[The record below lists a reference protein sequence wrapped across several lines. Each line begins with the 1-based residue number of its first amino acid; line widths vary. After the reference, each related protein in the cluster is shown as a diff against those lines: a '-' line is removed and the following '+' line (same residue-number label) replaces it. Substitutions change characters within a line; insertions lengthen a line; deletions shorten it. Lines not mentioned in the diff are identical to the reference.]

1 MSTLVP
7 EAGIYTVKIPKRL
20 NTSVKHIGV
29 FRAFVACLT
38 SEYQLNTSLIL
49 LLNSKHNLNTYFNV
63 CYNTMPI
70 LNTMQLRIKQAY
82 VEGTFRPIP
91 FISWT
96 TFTETKGYHCD
107 HFGGIVAGDEV
118 VIKTTTGDIRLSQW
132 RTFRTWYIQFILDQ
146 IHTCIH
152 VNGHPYRPNY
162 ELLTLFIISVINS
175 SISLSVLWYRNSCRP
190 IPLHLK
196 TTIIFM
202 DFSTLRTAVSSSTL
216 VFRFVYGHLY

>member
-1 MSTLVP
+1 MT
-7 EAGIYTVKIPKRL
+7 YTVKIPKRL

-82 VEGTFRPIP
+82 VEGTFRPIQGLYHSYLGQHSP
-91 FISWT
+91 KRKVIIAT
-96 TFTETKGYHCD
+96 TL
-107 HFGGIVAGDEV
+107 GGIVAGDEV